1 MKPMAHETNT
11 ESYTVPADI
20 NVALLHTII
29 SVTALRDVMIRENEA
44 LEHSN
49 TRAFMD
55 MQDEK
60 VEVARRYDL
69 LVSTLMGRAGEIKL
83 ADGKLKAQLERLQ
96 DSFGTTAKTNRER
109 IERMRNATK
118 LLGER
123 IMKSA
128 RAEAEHM
135 TQFAYGPTGKMQRG
149 SKASIGTDERA

>member
-1 MKPMAHETNT
+1 MKPMAHEQT
-11 ESYTVPADI
+11 SDKYAVPADI

-29 SVTALRDVMIRENEA
+29 SVTALRDVMIRESEA

-60 VEVARRYDL
+60 VEVARRYEL
-69 LVSTLMGRAGEIKL
+69 LVSTLMDRAAEIKS
-83 ADGKLKAQLERLQ
+83 ADAKLRAQLERLQ
-96 DSFGTTAKTNRER
+96 ESFGSTAKVNRER

-118 LLGER
+118 ALSER

-128 RAEAEHM
+128 REEAQNL
-135 TQFAYGPTGKMQRG
+135 TQFAYGSNGRMQRG